1 MNTVRKA
8 YDFNFT
14 DIEPTVVGRS
24 FAAVAVIIGTQGAV
38 LMPAL
43 PAEASSMPNISG
55 CLGSSPEALRAAD
68 RFLVLT
74 HQLILAVG

>member
-8 YDFNFT
+8 YEFT
-14 DIEPTVVGRS
+14 FIDIGPTVIGRS

-43 PAEASSMPNISG
+43 PAEASSMLNISG
-55 CLGSSPEALRAAD
+55 GLGSSPEALGAAD
-68 RFLVLT
+68 RFLILT
-74 HQLILAVG
+74 HQLILAV